1 MNWEESNFRHEL
13 REWTGLEIEDI
24 DCLRKQVALAKEF
37 YAEIRKQSMNEFTL
51 MPKNFTK
58 ANEIWEEFLKLEQK

>member
-24 DCLRKQVALAKEF
+24 DSLRKQVAIAKEF
-37 YAEIRKQSMNEFTL
+37 YSEVRKQFEH
-51 MPKNFTK
+51 PPVNFRE
-58 ANEIWEEFLKLEQK
+58 ANLIWEEFLKLEQK